1 MPCTRGTRT
10 RVVVLTSSTVSPA
23 AMRACW
29 RTRPTEGRSSSGELP
44 GELPMD
50 TGAPFERVA
59 TCWRFSL
66 GVGRKGRA
74 SGRTE
79 FVRHQDCRMTTIVG
93 HPFATSLNLT
103 YRQGKRLPAD
113 SLWVSLPADH
123 REHSIQFIR
132 FDQYIARL
140 GALARADDPPRLHEV
155 HQPSR
160 LGETDPQ
167 LALQ

>member
-79 FVRHQDCRMTTIVG
+79 FVRHRDCPVTCG
-93 HPFATSLNLT
+93 LGPHSATSLNLT
-103 YRQGKRLPAD
+103 SRQGKRLPAIP
-113 SLWVSLPADH
+113 LRVSLTADDRDH
-123 REHSIQFIR
+123 AIQFVR
-132 FDQYIARL
+132 LDEHIARL
-140 GALARADDPPRLHEV
+140 GALARPDHPARLHEI
-155 HQPSR
+155 HQPAR
-160 LGETDPQ
+160 LGEAHPQ
-167 LALQ
+167 LAL